1 MHFLTFSE
9 SQWLSMLPSAGE
21 TPLCSVNGDGEC
33 SIGAPQSGEYC
44 SGYDNS
50 TDCPRFRDFEALYMR
65 GEQQLAQRKAE
76 ATAATNSLVFNAFIW
91 LQVCPSSCLMCCRPS
106 CPLCCLWCCPFTLF
120 VCPSDASCLPLECA
134 SACQSFRGYFAL
146 CLHFVCTSSASCLP
160 LPVPFA
166 HWLHSTSLCCWCAS
180 WNGEQ
185 RLRDTFSKGFT

>member
-1 MHFLTFSE
+1 MHFLKFPE

-91 LQVCPSSCLMCCRPS
+91 LQVCPSSCPS
-106 CPLCCLWCCPFTLF
+106 FGLRAALC
-120 VCPSDASCLPLECA
+120 DAHSLVLPLAWLPTGCLM
-134 SACQSFRGYFAL
+134 FAL
-146 CLHFVCTSSASCLP
+146 YV
-160 LPVPFA
+160 A
-166 HWLHSTSLCCWCAS
+166 H
-180 WNGEQ
+180 
-185 RLRDTFSKGFT
+185 